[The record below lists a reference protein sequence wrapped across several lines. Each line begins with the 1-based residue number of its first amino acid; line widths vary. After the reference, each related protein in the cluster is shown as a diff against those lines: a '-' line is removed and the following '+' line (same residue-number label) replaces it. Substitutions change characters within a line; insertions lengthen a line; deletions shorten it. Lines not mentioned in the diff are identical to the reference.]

1 MQKLHLTL
9 TKKQKAFAE
18 ATADEI
24 LFGGAAGGGKSW
36 GQMADALLYA
46 LRYPRSRQL
55 LLRRTMPELEKTLLR
70 IADELY
76 PPSLFT
82 YKRGEKTG
90 VFINGSLLD
99 FGYLDAED
107 DVHRYQGGEWD
118 VIRFDEATHFTA
130 FQYLYLLSRC
140 RGANPY
146 PKSVRCSGN
155 PGGVGHAF
163 FKERFVDP
171 APAGMVF
178 SADGGTRLYL
188 PAGLDDNRFLTAA
201 DPGYRR
207 RLSMLPD
214 RERRMLLDGDW
225 DLSAG
230 ARFSRFDT
238 ARHVAEPFQLPRA
251 WRRYRAID
259 YGLDRLSCLF
269 AAVSPDGRVY
279 VYREVSASDLTIG
292 EAAALMRSRTYDEEI
307 YATLAPDDL
316 WSRGQESGKSRA
328 LLFADAGVPLTR
340 VSRDRAAGFA
350 AIDAWLAPRE
360 DGRPTLTIF
369 SNCEGL
375 LHDLPLLQIDPDKP
389 DDVLTEPH
397 EITHAPDALRC
408 LATWFVVPQKE
419 RAPAPG
425 AHWTADMRADFAA
438 ADARGRA
445 ELLRRWGNETRRNY
459 E

>member
-9 TKKQKAFAE
+9 TKKQKAFVD
-18 ATADEI
+18 ATADEV

-36 GQMADALLYA
+36 GQMADALLFA

-55 LLRRTMPELEKTLLR
+55 ILRRTVPEVEKTLLR

-76 PPSLFT
+76 PPNLFT

-99 FGYLDAED
+99 FGYLDAEA
-107 DVHRYQGGEWD
+107 DVYRYQGGEWD

-140 RGANPY
+140 RGANDY
-146 PKSVRCSGN
+146 PKCVKCSGN

-171 APAGMVF
+171 APPGTAF
-178 SADGGTRLYL
+178 AADGGTRLYL
-188 PAGLDDNRFLTAA
+188 PAGLSDNRFLTAA

-207 RLSMLPD
+207 RLTLLPE

-230 ARFSRFDT
+230 ARFYRFDRE
-238 ARHVAEPFQLPRA
+238 RHVCQPFEIPSG
-251 WRRYRAID
+251 WRRYRAVD
-259 YGLDRLSCLF
+259 YGLDRLACLF
-269 AAVSPDGRVY
+269 AAVSPEGRVF
-279 VYREVSASDLTIG
+279 VYREIAASNKTIG
-292 EAAALMRSRTYDEEI
+292 EAAALIRAHTFEEI
-307 YATLAPDDL
+307 HATLAPDDL

-328 LLFADAGVPLTR
+328 LLFADAGVPLTK
-340 VSRDRAAGFA
+340 VSRDRAAGWA
-350 AIDAWLAPRE
+350 AIDAWLEPRA
-360 DGRPTLTIF
+360 DGRPTLTVF
-369 SNCEGL
+369 ANCEGL
-375 LHDLPLLQIDPDKP
+375 LHDLPLLQVDPDRP

-397 EITHAPDALRC
+397 DITHVPDALRC
-408 LATWFVVPQKE
+408 LATWFVSPSRQG
-419 RAPAPG
+419 APLPAPS
-425 AHWTADMRADFAA
+425 WTDDMRADFDA

-445 ELLRRWGNETRRNY
+445 ELLRRWGHIS
-459 E
+459 